1 MSNQSAHRFR
11 SLPMPLA
18 IRPIARIMDRLNFGE
33 LEIAYKQSSWFFRG
47 VSPNHL
53 SSDMEIFNPLGLLW
67 KGLTRGDIGFAESF
81 MAGDWGSSDLP
92 DLLELFA
99 ANEKYL
105 NRRYRNS
112 SWRNLFTHRFNMNSS
127 RGSRCNIAYH
137 YDLGNAFYDLWLDRT
152 MSYSAASF
160 DDPLA
165 SLERA
170 QQRKYE
176 QLLDRLEASPEQD
189 LLEIGCGWG
198 GLAEVAAKRGHRID
212 GITLSREQLG
222 YARNRLSEQG
232 LSDLARFDYLDYR
245 SISRQYDHIV
255 SIEMFEAVGERYWPA
270 FFDVINKAL
279 RPGGRAA
286 LQLIT
291 IDESYFESYR
301 DNADF
306 IQLYVFP
313 GGMLPS
319 LTRFREHAIR
329 AGFRLLDSSLNASD
343 YTRTLQL
350 WSERFETVY
359 DEIRELGFD
368 ERFIR
373 MWRYY
378 LAYCEAGFKAGRV
391 DLARITLEKIA

>member
-1 MSNQSAHRFR
+1 MSNQGVHQFQ

-18 IRPIARIMDRLNFGE
+18 IRPIARIMDRLKFGE
-33 LEIAYKQSSWFFRG
+33 LELAYKKGSWFFRG
-47 VSPNHL
+47 DFPHHL
-53 SSDMEIFNPLGLLW
+53 STDMKVISPLGLLW

-81 MAGDWGSSDLP
+81 MAGDWCSSHLP

-99 ANEKYL
+99 GNEEYL

-112 SWRNLFTHRFNMNSS
+112 SWRHVLAHRLNMNSS
-127 RGSRCNIAYH
+127 KGSRRNIAYH

-160 DDPLA
+160 DGPLEP
-165 SLERA
+165 LERA
-170 QQRKYE
+170 QHRKYE
-176 QLLDRLEASPEQD
+176 QMLDRLDASLEHD
-189 LLEIGCGWG
+189 ILEIGCGWG
-198 GLAEVAAKRGHRID
+198 GLAEVAAKRGYRID
-212 GITLSREQLG
+212 GVTLSREQLT

-232 LSDLARFDYLDYR
+232 LSDRVSLEYRDYR
-245 SISRQYDHIV
+245 NISRQYDHIV

-270 FFDVINKAL
+270 FFDAMNKAL

-286 LQLIT
+286 LQVIT
-291 IDESYFESYR
+291 IDESFFESYR

-306 IQLYVFP
+306 IQMYIFP

-319 LTRFREHAIR
+319 LTRFHEHAIR
-329 AGFRLLDSSLNASD
+329 AGFRLLDSSSNAAD
-343 YTRTLQL
+343 YIRTLQL
-350 WSERFETVY
+350 WNERFESAY
-359 DEIRELGFD
+359 DDIRDLGFD

-378 LAYCEAGFKAGRV
+378 MAYCEAGFKAGRV
-391 DLARITLEKIA
+391 DLARITLEKIS